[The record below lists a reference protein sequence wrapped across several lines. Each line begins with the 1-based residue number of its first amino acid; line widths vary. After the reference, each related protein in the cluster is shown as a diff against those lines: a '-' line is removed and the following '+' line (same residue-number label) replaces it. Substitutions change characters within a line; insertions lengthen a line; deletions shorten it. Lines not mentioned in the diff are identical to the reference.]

1 MKDTQLLAERQL
13 EVKGRG
19 AFLSSFVASGSNCS
33 PWCGQE
39 LGRFGAVWGALGW
52 CCGARWLSVTI
63 WGVLGRSGTFW
74 GALGRSGV
82 LWGVLGRSGAL
93 WGVLGHSGVYSGT
106 ECVVYTALPASLVS
120 LYWFLQYILGVLL
133 NRGAKPTVRQSVWY
147 MQHFRHQSSFCI
159 VFYNTFRGAPK

>member
-52 CCGARWLSVTI
+52 CCAARWLSVTI
-63 WGVLGRSGTFW
+63 WGVLGRFGALWDVLGRSEALW
-74 GALGRSGV
+74 GALGRSG
-82 LWGVLGRSGAL
+82 AL
-93 WGVLGHSGVYSGT
+93 
-106 ECVVYTALPASLVS
+106 
-120 LYWFLQYILGVLL
+120 
-133 NRGAKPTVRQSVWY
+133 
-147 MQHFRHQSSFCI
+147 
-159 VFYNTFRGAPK
+159 